1 MNISTRFEAL
11 TETEHRKEK
20 EKNGGVSKAD
30 ESGKG
35 KKSGKRG
42 GSGLRRGRG
51 IRWGCLTVRVEH
63 KQFLFGRAARAITE
77 LADKIV
83 IGSQQ

>member
-20 EKNGGVSKAD
+20 EKNGGVSKAH
-30 ESGKG
+30 EGGKG
-35 KKSGKRG
+35 KKKNGKRG

-51 IRWGCLTVRVEH
+51 SR
-63 KQFLFGRAARAITE
+63 
-77 LADKIV
+77 
-83 IGSQQ
+83 